1 AKAGVAQKAIHDK
14 ALYETIVAHRY
25 TFSRVGGVDYNTH
38 NPKSLNPV
46 PLPHIIGEWRADY
59 KKMMEDM
66 IYETNKPT
74 FEDLV
79 DNLEELKEQL
89 QTLDWQFELKF
100 SS

>member
-1 AKAGVAQKAIHDK
+1 MPQ
-14 ALYETIVAHRY
+14 
-25 TFSRVGGVDYNTH
+25 
-38 NPKSLNPV
+38 
-46 PLPHIIGEWRADY
+46 IIGEWRADY

-79 DNLEELKEQL
+79 DNLEELKKHL

-100 SS
+100 ST